1 MLRARIL
8 GKVATR
14 ATGESSRQRGP
25 RVAFHDVSALLAASD
40 ADANGALE
48 QLASNGNGLRPE
60 QVAERLAEYGPNE
73 IAHERP
79 ARWYRM
85 LLHNLH
91 NPFVL
96 VLVVLGAVSFWTGD
110 TRGTVVVSVMV
121 AVSVLMRFV
130 QEFRSSRAAETLRA
144 MVQTSATVMRQ
155 YSETGADERPVWRCE
170 KQDVPFEELVPGDL
184 VHLSAGDM
192 VPADIRM
199 LRSKD
204 LFVSQSALTGEA
216 LPIEKVDT
224 LYEVVAGR
232 DAQAAGVASR
242 NPLERGNLC
251 FMGTNVISGSA
262 LGLVVAT
269 GRRTYFGSLARSV
282 IGHRSLTSFDHG
294 VNSVTRVLIAFMLVM
309 VPVVFLINGLAK
321 GDWREAFLFA
331 IAIAVGLTP
340 EMLPM
345 VVTANLARGAVGMA
359 RRKVVVKRLNAI
371 QNFGAMD
378 VLCTDK
384 TGTLTEDRIVLE
396 EYLDIHGR
404 EDARVLDYAYLNSRF
419 QTGLKNLLD
428 RAVLE
433 RVAPERQHLLGARYQ
448 KIDEIPFDFARR
460 RMSVVVWTERSH
472 DLLICKG
479 ATEEILEVC
488 GYAEERGIV
497 IPLTDDLRGECAELI
512 AKKNESGLRV
522 VAVAYR
528 KMRISGRAYTV
539 ADESDLV
546 LLGFI
551 AFLDP
556 PKETAA
562 AALAA
567 LRSHGVAVKILTG
580 DNEIVT
586 RRVCREVGLDVAHLA
601 LGSEIDELSEEELAE
616 LCDRVSVFAKLAP
629 LQKARI
635 VRALRKKGHTV
646 GFLGDG
652 INDAAALRDADVGIS
667 VDTATD
673 IARESADL
681 ILLEKSLLVL
691 EEGVLRGRQV
701 YGNIIKY
708 IKMTASSNFGNVFS
722 VLVASAFLPF
732 LPMLPI
738 QLLIQ
743 NLLYDLSQLS
753 LPWDRMDRE
762 FLEQPRKWEPSG
774 IARFMVFIGPVSSVF
789 DVLTFLVLWW
799 ALGANTPE
807 RQSLFQSGWFVEG
820 LISQT
825 LIVHMI
831 RTKKIPFVQSVAATP
846 VLLFTGLISAL
857 AIWLPFSP
865 IAGAGSLVRL
875 PGSYFVWL
883 AAILLSYCVL
893 TQAVKTWYIRR
904 FQSWL

>member
-1 MLRARIL
+1 MLHVRMLGKFAVRMRGQRRARA
-8 GKVATR
+8 VAR
-14 ATGESSRQRGP
+14 HDAT
-25 RVAFHDVSALLAASD
+25 ALLAVSD
-40 ADANGALE
+40 VDTDRALE
-48 QLASNGNGLRPE
+48 QLGSSGNGLLPH
-60 QVAERLAEYGPNE
+60 QVSERLCEYGPNQV
-73 IAHERP
+73 AHERP
-79 ARWYRM
+79 VRWYGL
-85 LLHNLH
+85 LLHTLH

-96 VLVVLGAVSFWTGD
+96 VLGVLGAVSFWTSD
-110 TRGTVVVSVMV
+110 RRAALVVSMMV

-130 QEFRSSRAAETLRA
+130 QEFRSSREAEALRA
-144 MVQTSATVMRQ
+144 MVQTFATVMRQ
-155 YSETGADERPVWRCE
+155 YGALEPDAPAWRCE
-170 KQDVPFEELVPGDL
+170 QREVPFEELVPGDV

-192 VPADIRM
+192 VPAD
-199 LRSKD
+199 LRILKSKD
-204 LFVSQSALTGEA
+204 LFVTQSALTGEA
-216 LPIEKVDT
+216 LPVEKYDT
-224 LYEVVAGR
+224 PGGPLGKDPHHPGR
-232 DAQAAGVASR
+232 ADL

-269 GRRTYFGSLARSV
+269 GQRTYFGALARGV

-309 VPVVFLINGLAK
+309 VPVVLLINGFLK

-396 EYLDIHGR
+396 EHLDIRGL
-404 EDARVLDYAYLNSRF
+404 EDSRVLDYAYLNSRF

-433 RVAPERQHLLGARYQ
+433 GVPSERQRLLGARYQ
-448 KIDEIPFDFARR
+448 KVDEIPFDFARR

-479 ATEEILEVC
+479 ATEEVLEIC
-488 GYAEERGIV
+488 AYAEERGTV
-497 IPLTDDLRGECAELI
+497 IPLDDDLRAECAELV

-522 VAVAYR
+522 VAVAYK
-528 KMRISGRAYTV
+528 KMPLRGRAYTI
-539 ADESDLV
+539 ADERDLV
-546 LLGFI
+546 LLGFV

-556 PKETAA
+556 PKESAA

-567 LRSHGVAVKILTG
+567 LRGHGVAVKILTG

-586 RRVCREVGLDVAHLA
+586 RRVCREVGLDVARLA
-601 LGSEIDELSEEELAE
+601 LGSEIDALSERELAE

-635 VRALRKKGHTV
+635 VRALRNRGHTV

-667 VDTATD
+667 VDSATD

-722 VLVASAFLPF
+722 VLIASAFLPF
-732 LPMLPI
+732 LPALPI

-743 NLLYDLSQLS
+743 NLLYDLSQLA

-774 IARFMVFIGPVSSVF
+774 IARFMLFVGPVSSLF

-799 ALGANTPE
+799 ALGASSPE
-807 RQSLFQSGWFVEG
+807 RQALFQSGWFVEG
-820 LISQT
+820 LLSQT

-831 RTKKIPFVQSVAATP
+831 RTQRIPFLQSVAAPP
-846 VLLFTGLISAL
+846 VLLLTGLIMAL
-857 AIWLPFSP
+857 GIWLPFSP
-865 IAGAGSLVRL
+865 IAGASGLVPL
-875 PGSYFVWL
+875 PGAYFLWL
-883 AAILLSYCVL
+883 GAILLSYFLL
-893 TQAVKTWYIRR
+893 TQGVKSWYIRR
-904 FQSWL
+904 FRSWL

>member
-1 MLRARIL
+1 MLNARIL
-8 GKVATR
+8 GKVVAR
-14 ATGESSRQRGP
+14 GKGEGSGKNGSRQL
-25 RVAFHDVSALLAASD
+25 FHDVSALLAASD
-40 ADANGALE
+40 GDTNDALE
-48 QLASNGNGLRPE
+48 QLGSSGNGLLPE
-60 QVAERLAEYGPNE
+60 QVALRLAEYGRNE
-73 IAHERP
+73 VAHERP
-79 ARWYRM
+79 PRWYD
-85 LLHNLH
+85 LLLRNFL
-91 NPFVL
+91 NPFVV
-96 VLVVLGAVSFWTGD
+96 VLIVLGAVSFWTGD

-121 AVSVLMRFV
+121 GVSVLMRFV
-130 QEFRSSRAAETLRA
+130 QESRSSREAEALRA
-144 MVQTSATVMRQ
+144 MVQTYATVIRQ
-155 YSETGADERPVWRCE
+155 YPESGPDERPFWRCE
-170 KQDVPFEELVPGDL
+170 KREVPFEELVPGDL

-192 VPADIRM
+192 VPAD
-199 LRSKD
+199 LRILKSKD
-204 LFVSQSALTGEA
+204 LFVSQSVLTGEA
-216 LPIEKVDT
+216 LPVEKYDT
-224 LYEVVAGR
+224 QGAVFTGEPRVS
-232 DAQAAGVASR
+232 GVGNR

-262 LGLVVAT
+262 LGLAVAT

-282 IGHRSLTSFDHG
+282 MGHRSLTSFDHG

-309 VPVVFLINGLAK
+309 VPVVFLINGLVK

-396 EYLDIHGR
+396 EHLDIHGQ

-433 RVAPERQHLLGARYQ
+433 RVPSERQQLLGARYQ
-448 KIDEIPFDFARR
+448 KVDEIPFDFARR

-479 ATEEILEVC
+479 ATEEILDIC
-488 GYAEERGIV
+488 AFAEERGV
-497 IPLTDDLRGECAELI
+497 VVPLTDELRSECEELV

-522 VAVAYR
+522 VGVAYKR
-528 KMRISGRAYTV
+528 MRISGRAYSV
-539 ADESDLV
+539 ADECDLV
-546 LLGFI
+546 LLGFV

-556 PKETAA
+556 PKETAG

-580 DNEIVT
+580 DNETVT
-586 RRVCREVGLDVAHLA
+586 RCVCRAVGLDATQLA
-601 LGSEIDELSEEELAE
+601 LGSEIDELSEQELAE

-635 VRALRKKGHTV
+635 VRALRKRGHTV

-722 VLVASAFLPF
+722 VLIASAFLPF

-743 NLLYDLSQLS
+743 NLLYDISQLS

-762 FLEQPRKWEPSG
+762 FLERPRKWEPKG
-774 IARFMVFIGPVSSVF
+774 IARFMVFLGPVSSLF
-789 DVLTFLVLWW
+789 DVVTFLVLWW
-799 ALGANTPE
+799 ILGANGPE

-820 LISQT
+820 LLSQT

-831 RTKKIPFVQSVAATP
+831 RTQRIPFLQSVAAPP
-846 VLLFTGLISAL
+846 VLLLTGLIMAVG
-857 AIWLPFSP
+857 IWLPFSP
-865 IAGAGSLVRL
+865 IAGASGLVRL
-875 PGSYFVWL
+875 PGSYFLWL
-883 AAILLSYCVL
+883 ATILLGYCAL
-893 TQAVKTWYIRR
+893 TQGVKSLYIRR
-904 FQSWL
+904 FRSWL

>member
-1 MLRARIL
+1 MLHGCML
-8 GKVATR
+8 GKFAVRMRGERLARESAVAR
-14 ATGESSRQRGP
+14 
-25 RVAFHDVSALLAASD
+25 HDASALLAASD
-40 ADANGALE
+40 VDTDRALE
-48 QLASNGNGLRPE
+48 QLGSSGNGLLPQ
-60 QVAERLAEYGPNE
+60 QVSERLTEYGPNQ
-73 IAHERP
+73 IAHEQP
-79 ARWYRM
+79 VRWYGL
-85 LLHNLH
+85 LLHTLH

-96 VLVVLGAVSFWTGD
+96 VLGVLGAVSFWTGD
-110 TRGTVVVSVMV
+110 GRAALVVSVMV

-130 QEFRSSRAAETLRA
+130 QEFRSSREAEALRA
-144 MVQTSATVMRQ
+144 MVQTFATVMRQ
-155 YSETGADERPVWRCE
+155 SSALEPDAPSAWRCE
-170 KQDVPFEELVPGDL
+170 QREVPFEELVPGDI

-192 VPADIRM
+192 VPAD
-199 LRSKD
+199 LRILKSKD
-204 LFVSQSALTGEA
+204 LFVTQSVLTGEA
-216 LPIEKVDT
+216 LPVEKYDAPGG
-224 LYEVVAGR
+224 LPGKEPHHPGR
-232 DAQAAGVASR
+232 ADL

-269 GRRTYFGSLARSV
+269 GRRTYFGALARGV
-282 IGHRSLTSFDHG
+282 IGHRNLTSFDHG

-309 VPVVFLINGLAK
+309 VPVVLLINGFLK

-331 IAIAVGLTP
+331 TAIAVGLTP

-396 EYLDIHGR
+396 EHLDIRGVG
-404 EDARVLDYAYLNSRF
+404 DSRVLDYAYLNSRF

-433 RVAPERQHLLGARYQ
+433 RVPSERQRVLGTRYQ
-448 KIDEIPFDFARR
+448 KVDEIPFDFARR

-479 ATEEILEVC
+479 ATEEVLEIC
-488 GYAEERGIV
+488 AYAEERGVV
-497 IPLTDDLRGECAELI
+497 IPLTDDLRSECAELV

-522 VAVAYR
+522 VAVAYK
-528 KMRISGRAYTV
+528 KMRLSGRAYTI

-546 LLGFI
+546 LLGFV

-556 PKETAA
+556 PKASAA

-567 LRSHGVAVKILTG
+567 LRDHGVAVKILTG
-580 DNEIVT
+580 DNETVT
-586 RRVCREVGLDVAHLA
+586 RRVCREVGLDVARLV
-601 LGSEIDELSEEELAE
+601 LGSEIDALSERELAE

-635 VRALRKKGHTV
+635 VRALRNRGHTV

-667 VDTATD
+667 VDSATD

-722 VLVASAFLPF
+722 VLIASAFLPF

-743 NLLYDLSQLS
+743 NLLYDFSQLS

-774 IARFMVFIGPVSSVF
+774 IARFMVFVGPVSSVF

-799 ALGANTPE
+799 ALGANSPE
-807 RQSLFQSGWFVEG
+807 RQALFQSGWFVEG
-820 LISQT
+820 LLSQT

-831 RTKKIPFVQSVAATP
+831 RTQRIPFLQSVAAPP
-846 VLLFTGLISAL
+846 VLLLTGLIMAL
-857 AIWLPFSP
+857 GIWLPFSS
-865 IAGAGSLVRL
+865 IAGASGLVRL
-875 PGSYFVWL
+875 PGAYFLWL
-883 AAILLSYCVL
+883 GGILLSYFLL
-893 TQAVKTWYIRR
+893 TQGVKTWYIRR
-904 FQSWL
+904 FRSWL

>member
-1 MLRARIL
+1 MLRARIFRRI
-8 GKVATR
+8 GTR
-14 ATGESSRQRGP
+14 TSGEGSGRRRL
-25 RVAFHDVSALLAASD
+25 RVAVHDVSALLAVSD
-40 ADANGALE
+40 ADANAALE
-48 QLASNGNGLRPE
+48 QLGSNGNGLSPE
-60 QVAERLAEYGPNE
+60 QVTERLREYGPNE
-73 IAHERP
+73 IAHQQP
-79 ARWYRM
+79 PRWYR
-85 LLHNLH
+85 LLLRNLR

-121 AVSVLMRFV
+121 VVSVLMRFV
-130 QEFRSSRAAETLRA
+130 QEFRSSREAEALRA

-155 YSETGADERPVWRCE
+155 SCETGPDERPLWRCE
-170 KQDVPFEELVPGDL
+170 KRDVPFEELVPGDL

-192 VPADIRM
+192 VPADLRI

-216 LPIEKVDT
+216 MPIEKYDT
-224 LYEVVAGR
+224 LGELQGE
-232 DAQAAGVASR
+232 DSGVARR

-321 GDWREAFLFA
+321 GDWKEAFLFA
-331 IAIAVGLTP
+331 IAVAVGLTP

-396 EYLDIHGR
+396 EHLDIHGQ

-433 RVAPERQHLLGARYQ
+433 RVAPERQELLGARYQ
-448 KIDEIPFDFARR
+448 KVDEIPFDFARR

-488 GYAEERGIV
+488 GYAEERGGV
-497 IPLTDDLRGECAELI
+497 VPLTDDLRGECAELV

-522 VAVAYR
+522 VAVAYKR
-528 KMRISGRAYTV
+528 MRISGHAYTV
-539 ADESDLV
+539 ADESELV

-556 PKETAA
+556 PKESAA

-567 LRSHGVAVKILTG
+567 LRRHGVSVKILTG

-586 RRVCREVGLDVAHLA
+586 RRVCREVGLDVTHLA
-601 LGSEIDELSEEELAE
+601 LGSEIDELSEKELAE

-635 VRALRKKGHTV
+635 VRALRNKGHTV

-722 VLVASAFLPF
+722 VLIASAFLPF
-732 LPMLPI
+732 LPMLAI

-762 FLEQPRKWEPSG
+762 FLERPRKWEPSG

-799 ALGANTPE
+799 ALGANSPE

-820 LISQT
+820 LLSQT

-831 RTKKIPFVQSVAATP
+831 RTQRIPFIQSVAATP
-846 VLLFTGLISAL
+846 VLLLTGLIMAVG
-857 AIWLPFSP
+857 IWLPFSP
-865 IAGAGSLVRL
+865 IAGASSLVRL
-875 PGSYFVWL
+875 PGTYFLWL

-893 TQAVKTWYIRR
+893 TQGVKTWYIRR

>member
-1 MLRARIL
+1 MLRAHIL
-8 GKVATR
+8 GR
-14 ATGESSRQRGP
+14 ATTPGRGERAARREP
-25 RVAFHDVSALLAASD
+25 RLVSHDASALLAASD
-40 ADANGALE
+40 ADASTALE
-48 QLASNGNGLRPE
+48 QLESNGNGLRPE
-60 QVAERLAEYGPNE
+60 QVAERLGEYGPNQ

-79 ARWYRM
+79 PRWYH
-85 LLHNLH
+85 LLLRNLR

-96 VLVVLGAVSFWTGD
+96 VLLVLGAVSFGTGD

-121 AVSVLMRFV
+121 VVSVLMRFA
-130 QEFRSSRAAETLRA
+130 QEFRSSRAAEALRA
-144 MVQTSATVMRQ
+144 MVGTSATVLRQ
-155 YSETGADERPVWRCE
+155 YGESGPEAQSDWRCE
-170 KQDVPFEELVPGDL
+170 QRDVPFEQLVPGDL

-192 VPADIRM
+192 VPADIRL

-216 LPIEKVDT
+216 LPIEKG
-224 LYEVVAGR
+224 EVPDERPGSVPRAKAPA
-232 DAQAAGVASR
+232 DR

-251 FMGTNVISGSA
+251 FLGSNVVSGSA
-262 LGLVVAT
+262 LGLVLAT

-309 VPVVFLINGLAK
+309 VPVVVLINGLVK
-321 GDWREAFLFA
+321 GDWRESFLFG
-331 IAIAVGLTP
+331 IAVAVGLTP

-359 RRKVVVKRLNAI
+359 RRKVIVKRLNAI

-433 RVAPERQHLLGARYQ
+433 RVAPEHQRLLSASFQ
-448 KIDEIPFDFARR
+448 KIDEIPFDFVRR
-460 RMSVVVWTERSH
+460 RMSVVVWKDRRT

-479 ATEEILEVC
+479 ATEEVLDVC
-488 GYAEERGIV
+488 SYAEERGVV
-497 IPLTDDLRGECAELI
+497 IPLTDELRSECAELI
-512 AKKNESGLRV
+512 AKKNEAGLRV
-522 VAVAYR
+522 VAVAYK
-528 KMRISGRAYTV
+528 KMRASGRTYTL
-539 ADESDLV
+539 ADECDLV
-546 LLGFI
+546 LLGFV

-556 PKETAA
+556 PKESAA

-586 RRVCREVGLDVAHLA
+586 RRVCRDVGLDVAHLA
-601 LGSEIDELSEEELAE
+601 LGSEIDALSEKELAE
-616 LCDRVSVFAKLAP
+616 LCCRVSVFAKLAP
-629 LQKARI
+629 LQKARV
-635 VRALRKKGHTV
+635 VRALRNKGHTV

-667 VDTATD
+667 VDKATD

-691 EEGVLRGRQV
+691 EEGVLQGRQV

-722 VLVASAFLPF
+722 VLAASAFLPF

-762 FLEQPRKWEPSG
+762 FLERPRKWEPSG
-774 IARFMVFIGPVSSVF
+774 IARFMVCIGPVSSLF
-789 DVLTFLVLWW
+789 DLLTFVVLWW
-799 ALGANTPE
+799 ALGANAPE
-807 RQSLFQSGWFVEG
+807 RQSLFHSGWFVEG
-820 LISQT
+820 LLSQT

-831 RTKKIPFVQSVAATP
+831 RTQKIPFVQSVAATP
-846 VLLFTGLISAL
+846 VLLLIGLVMAL
-857 AIWLPFSP
+857 GIWLPFSP
-865 IAGAGSLVRL
+865 VAAASGLVRL
-875 PGSYFVWL
+875 PPIYFVWL
-883 AAILLSYCVL
+883 AAILLGYCVL
-893 TQAVKTWYIRR
+893 TQLVKTWYIRR

>member
-1 MLRARIL
+1 MLGARIF
-8 GKVATR
+8 GGIRTR
-14 ATGESSRQRGP
+14 TSGEGSGRRGL
-25 RVAFHDVSALLAASD
+25 RVAVHDVSALLAASD
-40 ADANGALE
+40 ADANAALE
-48 QLASNGNGLRPE
+48 QLGSNGNGLSPE
-60 QVAERLAEYGPNE
+60 QVTERLGEYGPNE

-79 ARWYRM
+79 PRWYR
-85 LLHNLH
+85 LLLRNLR

-130 QEFRSSRAAETLRA
+130 QEFRSSREAEALRA

-155 YSETGADERPVWRCE
+155 SCETGPDERPLWSCE
-170 KQDVPFEELVPGDL
+170 KRDVPFEELVPGDL

-192 VPADIRM
+192 VPADLRI

-216 LPIEKVDT
+216 MPIEKYDT
-224 LYEVVAGR
+224 LGELQGK
-232 DAQAAGVASR
+232 DSGVARR

-269 GRRTYFGSLARSV
+269 GRRTYLGSLARSV
-282 IGHRSLTSFDHG
+282 IGHRSLTSFDRG

-321 GDWREAFLFA
+321 GDWKEAFLFA
-331 IAIAVGLTP
+331 IAVAVGLTP

-396 EYLDIHGR
+396 EHLDIHGR

-433 RVAPERQHLLGARYQ
+433 RVAPERQQLLGARYQ
-448 KIDEIPFDFARR
+448 KVDEIPFDFARR

-479 ATEEILEVC
+479 ATEEILDVC

-497 IPLTDDLRGECAELI
+497 VPLTDDLRSECAELV
-512 AKKNESGLRV
+512 AKKNENGLRV
-522 VAVAYR
+522 VAVAYKR
-528 KMRISGRAYTV
+528 MRISGHAYTV
-539 ADESDLV
+539 ADERELV

-567 LRSHGVAVKILTG
+567 LRSHGVSVKILTG

-586 RRVCREVGLDVAHLA
+586 RRVCREVGLDVTHLA
-601 LGSEIDELSEEELAE
+601 LGSEIDELSEKELAE

-635 VRALRKKGHTV
+635 VRALRNKGHTV

-722 VLVASAFLPF
+722 VLIASAFLPF
-732 LPMLPI
+732 LPMLAI

-762 FLEQPRKWEPSG
+762 FLERPRKWEPSG

-799 ALGANTPE
+799 ALGANSPE

-820 LISQT
+820 LLSQT

-831 RTKKIPFVQSVAATP
+831 RTQRIPFIQSVAATP
-846 VLLFTGLISAL
+846 VLLLTGLIMAVG
-857 AIWLPFSP
+857 IWLPFSP
-865 IAGAGSLVRL
+865 VAGASSLVRL
-875 PGSYFVWL
+875 PGIYFLWL

-893 TQAVKTWYIRR
+893 TQGVKTWYIRR